1 MTPVEAVRYVKEKM
15 VPYYPLGDY
24 KVRDFSGS

>member
-1 MTPVEAVRYVKEKM
+1 LQSVNWLQEKM

-24 KVRDFSGS
+24 KINPAVAEIRI